1 LAVSAEG
8 RIHPA
13 LALHGLFMFVFLY
26 LPIVLLILFS
36 FNASPSGTFPIT
48 GYTLDW
54 YRELYDELLLL
65 DAFRNTLYVAGI
77 ATPVA
82 TLIGTLCAFG
92 LVRVEFPFK
101 SLFGSLI
108 LMPMVVPG
116 ILLGAALLIVLV
128 PILHL
133 HLSLWTAALGH
144 VVVTTP
150 YAVLAVAT
158 RLYSYDRR
166 LDAAASDLG
175 APPVKVLWH
184 VTLPL
189 IMPGIVAAALI
200 VFTVSLDMFGVT
212 FFTIGAEG
220 TLPMYIWSQVEEG
233 IKPSLNALG
242 TLLVVAA
249 ILILFCANLLLRF
262 RTR

>member
-1 LAVSAEG
+1 MAVDGKTRVST
-8 RIHPA
+8 P
-13 LALHGLFMFVFLY
+13 LLLHGAFIYVFLY
-26 LPIVLLILFS
+26 LPIALLILFS
-36 FNASPSGTFPIT
+36 FNVSPSGSFPIT

-54 YRELYDELLLL
+54 YRELFSELLLL
-65 DAFRNTLYVAGI
+65 DAFRNTLYVAAV

-92 LVRVEFPFK
+92 LVRTQFQLKPLV
-101 SLFGSLI
+101 SSLI

-116 ILLGAALLIVLV
+116 ILLGAALLIVFV
-128 PILHL
+128 PILGL

-158 RLYSYDRR
+158 RLYGYDRR
-166 LDAAASDLG
+166 LDFAASDLG
-175 APPVKVLWH
+175 ATPLRVLRH
-184 VTLPL
+184 VTLPV

-212 FFTIGAEG
+212 FFTIGAQG
-220 TLPMYIWSQVEEG
+220 TLPMYIWAQVESG
-233 IKPSLNALG
+233 VKPSLNALG
-242 TLLVVAA
+242 TLLVVGSVATM
-249 ILILFCANLLLRF
+249 LCANLLLRV
-262 RTR
+262 RVR

>member
-1 LAVSAEG
+1 MAADSEG

-13 LALHGLFMFVFLY
+13 LAVHGIAIFVFLY

-54 YRELYDELLLL
+54 YRELFDELLLL
-65 DAFRNTLYVAGI
+65 DAFQNTLYVAAI
-77 ATPVA
+77 ATPIA

-92 LVRVEFPFK
+92 LVRIDLPFK
-101 SLFGSLI
+101 PLLGSLI

-116 ILLGAALLIVLV
+116 ILLGAALLVVLV
-128 PILHL
+128 PILGL
-133 HLSLWTAALGH
+133 HLSLWTAAIGH

-158 RLYSYDRR
+158 RLYGYDRR
-166 LDAAASDLG
+166 LDSAASDLG
-175 APPVKVLWH
+175 APPLRVLWH
-184 VTLPL
+184 VTLP
-189 IMPGIVAAALI
+189 IIAPGILAAALI

-212 FFTIGAEG
+212 FFTIGSEG

-242 TLLVVAA
+242 ALLVVASV
-249 ILILFCANLLLRF
+249 LILFCANFLLRF
-262 RTR
+262 KVR